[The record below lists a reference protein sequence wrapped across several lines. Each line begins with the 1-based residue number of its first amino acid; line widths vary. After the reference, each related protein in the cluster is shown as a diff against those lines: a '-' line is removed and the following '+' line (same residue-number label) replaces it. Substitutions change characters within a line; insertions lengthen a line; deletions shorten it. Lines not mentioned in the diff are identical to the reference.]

1 MGSAYSSYCPPDI
14 AAHGKHS
21 GPAAPS
27 SGVGVYFIRE
37 QDTRK
42 RKYVVPTRVFVVDDE
57 PVIAFTLAAILQ
69 LHGYI
74 AHAFASPV
82 EALAAA
88 RVKSPDLL
96 ISDVEMP
103 GLSGIDLAIQMKT
116 QYPACK
122 ILLFTGKPSTRD
134 LVDEERDRGHNFHL
148 LLKPVP
154 PREFL
159 FEIGKALNGS
169 VHAVSLAGQSDRKT
183 VQNREPMR

>member
-1 MGSAYSSYCPPDI
+1 M
-14 AAHGKHS
+14 
-21 GPAAPS
+21 
-27 SGVGVYFIRE
+27 
-37 QDTRK
+37 
-42 RKYVVPTRVFVVDDE
+42 VPTRVFVVDDE
-57 PVIAFTLAAILQ
+57 PVIASTLAAILQ
-69 LHGYI
+69 LHGYT

-134 LVDEERDRGHNFHL
+134 LVNEERDRGHNFHL

-183 VQNREPMR
+183 VQTR